1 MKVKFI
7 LAFVFCSLLF
17 LSSCSTTKKCDG
29 SKGVKTNMG
38 TMWY

>member
-1 MKVKFI
+1 MKVKII
-7 LAFVFCSLLF
+7 LALTFASLLF

-38 TMWY
+38 TM